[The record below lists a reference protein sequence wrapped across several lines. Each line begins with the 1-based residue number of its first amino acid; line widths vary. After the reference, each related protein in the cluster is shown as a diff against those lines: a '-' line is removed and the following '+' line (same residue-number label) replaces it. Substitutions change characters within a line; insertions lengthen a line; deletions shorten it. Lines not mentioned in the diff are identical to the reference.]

1 MESFERYLSKVE
13 LLSFSFV
20 FSFLFVIFFFTSLNL
35 SSLVAVKIVK
45 NENFLQKSRKIYHYG
60 VISRESISVK
70 QLLMVTKI
78 SLNQRKNRVSQ
89 EK

>member
-13 LLSFSFV
+13 LLSFSFA
-20 FSFLFVIFFFTSLNL
+20 FSFLFVIFFLPL
-35 SSLVAVKIVK
+35 SIYPLSVKIVK

-70 QLLMVTKI
+70 RLLMVTKI